1 MALYQQLISSI
12 AVLVGLI
19 GLAMF
24 LRWIGIIKE
33 EDGQIFSKLV
43 TQITLPA
50 LIFVSLA
57 KTSIDWSEG
66 FLVLI
71 MLVAEISSLALA
83 WVLGRWMKL
92 SGPQQGAFMLVSGFG
107 SSSLLGYALISQ
119 VFPENV
125 QALTEA
131 VVVSEIGVGPAL
143 FTIGT
148 MLAMYYGGQKVEGK
162 DRFSAPLKFFHSPI
176 FISVVAGIAWSSLKL
191 PTDMPVIDTI
201 FQGIKVLATANTF
214 AVVLTVGV
222 LLRFSGLKAVLLM
235 TAVAGS
241 LKLILKPVMV
251 WLPTLAMNI
260 PDWQVQVLVLEAAMP
275 SAMLSVVL
283 ASSYGCDAK
292 LASKLVFT
300 TTIGSGI
307 TVPLMFRLLA

>member
-1 MALYQQLISSI
+1 MGLYQQLISSI

-24 LRWIGIIKE
+24 LRWIGIIDE
-33 EDGQIFSKLV
+33 EDGRVFSKLV
-43 TQITLPA
+43 THITLPA

-66 FLVLI
+66 FLALI
-71 MLVAEISSLALA
+71 MFVAEILSLSLA
-83 WVLGRWMKL
+83 WIFGRSMKL
-92 SGPQQGAFMLVSGFG
+92 TGPQLGTFMLVSGFG

-119 VFPENV
+119 VFPENI

-148 MLAMYYGGQKVEGK
+148 MLAMYYGRQKVDRK
-162 DRFSAPLKFFHSPI
+162 DRFSAALKFFRSPI
-176 FISVVAGIAWSSLKL
+176 FISVVAGIVWSSLKL
-191 PTDMPVIDTI
+191 PIDMPVVDTI
-201 FQGIKVLATANTF
+201 FQGIKVLAKANTF

-222 LLRFSGLKAVLLM
+222 LLRFSGLKAVLSM
-235 TAVAGS
+235 TAVAGF

-260 PDWQVQVLVLEAAMP
+260 PDWQVQVLVIEAAMP

-300 TTIGSGI
+300 TTLGSAI
-307 TVPLMFRLLA
+307 TVPLMFRLLG

>member
-33 EDGQIFSKLV
+33 EDGQVFSKLV

-57 KTSIDWSEG
+57 KTSIEWSEA
-66 FLVLI
+66 FLALI
-71 MLVAEISSLALA
+71 MFVAEISSLVLA
-83 WVLGRWMKL
+83 WVLGRAMRL
-92 SGPQQGAFMLVSGFG
+92 SGPRQGALMLVSGFG

-119 VFPENV
+119 VFPENA

-148 MLAMYYGGQKVEGK
+148 MVAMYYGGQKVDGK
-162 DRFSAPLKFFHSPI
+162 ARFSAALKFFRSPI
-176 FISVVAGIAWSSLKL
+176 FISVVAGIVWSSL
-191 PTDMPVIDTI
+191 
-201 FQGIKVLATANTF
+201 
-214 AVVLTVGV
+214 
-222 LLRFSGLKAVLLM
+222 
-235 TAVAGS
+235 
-241 LKLILKPVMV
+241 
-251 WLPTLAMNI
+251 
-260 PDWQVQVLVLEAAMP
+260 
-275 SAMLSVVL
+275 
-283 ASSYGCDAK
+283 
-292 LASKLVFT
+292 
-300 TTIGSGI
+300 
-307 TVPLMFRLLA
+307 